1 MSKKPN
7 PMIQR
12 LLGGGDSM
20 VRGAIRDEIRER
32 VEKFQHLCSNAP
44 MYKREEALYSLC
56 KQVLAGQEDL
66 EVLQGLVQSG
76 TWLLELE
83 HVTERIQTERARKR
97 MGLDR
102 R

>member
-20 VRGAIRDEIRER
+20 VRGAIREETRER
-32 VEKFQHLCSNAP
+32 VEKFQDTWSGAEP
-44 MYKREEALYSLC
+44 YVREEALHRLC
-56 KQVLAGQEDL
+56 KEILSGQEDL
-66 EVLQGLVQSG
+66 LVLQGLVQSG

-97 MGLDR
+97 LGLKG
-102 R
+102 